1 MASSP
6 FSLVSEIFCGILTPA
21 MLLFTGLVLSVGCR
35 IWRLCMPRRF
45 FRTLCDIPPASKVTP
60 FRAVTMALA
69 GTLGVGNITGVSAAI
84 AEGGPGAVFW
94 MWIGALLS
102 LAVKYGEVALAVRY
116 RHATP
121 DGYRGGTMYTMRDGY
136 GKARLGG
143 LFALLCVANALV
155 TGNLLQS
162 NAAACVLSPLPRWS
176 CGLLLVLLTL
186 LALRCGIHRLSAVTL
201 RLIPG
206 LCAVYILASLA
217 VIGSHIACLPGI
229 FADIVRC
236 AFSTRAVAG
245 GAVGWTIREA
255 VRFGITRGIFSNE
268 AGCGTSPTSHAA
280 ADTKSPHHQGMYGI
294 FEVFCDTIVLCT
306 MTALVLL
313 IAEREYGILSWG
325 GDSMT
330 LLAFGLYGGGF
341 LYGVLALSVVLFAY
355 ATILAQI
362 YYGDTAI
369 RYFGERKW
377 ARRAFAAGMLGVTMI
392 GAVTDAAVLW
402 RIADVLVC
410 AMTTV
415 NTAFLCGRRREIGEI
430 ARTGLAQTEK
440 KPGE

>member
-6 FSLVSEIFCGILTPA
+6 FSFIAEVFCGICTPA
-21 MLLFTGLVLSVGCR
+21 MLLCTGLVLSVGCR
-35 IWRLCMPRRF
+35 IWKLCMPRRF
-45 FRTLCDIPPASKVTP
+45 FRTLWDIPPESRVTP

-84 AEGGPGAVFW
+84 VQGGPGAVFW

-102 LAVKYGEVALAVRY
+102 LAVKYGEVVLAVKY
-116 RHATP
+116 RHPTT
-121 DGYRGGTMYTMRDGY
+121 DGYRGGTMFTLRDGY
-136 GKARLGG
+136 GKTRLGG
-143 LFALLCVANALV
+143 LFALFCIANALV

-162 NAAACVLSPLPRWS
+162 NAAAAVLAPLPRWS
-176 CGLLLVLLTL
+176 CGLILVFLTL
-186 LALRCGIHRLSAVTL
+186 LALRCGIHRLSEVTL

-206 LCAVYILASLA
+206 LCAVYIIASLA
-217 VIGSHIACLPGI
+217 VIGSHVTYLPEI
-229 FADIVRC
+229 LAEIVSC
-236 AFSTRAVAG
+236 AFSTKAVVG
-245 GAVGWTIREA
+245 GTVGWTIREA

-325 GDSMT
+325 GDNMT
-330 LLAFGLYGGGF
+330 LLAFGLYGGKF

-355 ATILAQI
+355 ATILAQL

-369 RYFGERKW
+369 RYFGEHKW
-377 ARRAFAAGMLGVTMI
+377 ARRSFVAGMLCVTMV
-392 GAVTDAAVLW
+392 GAVADASVLW

-410 AMTTV
+410 VMTTV
-415 NTAFLCGRRREIGEI
+415 NTAFLFGRRREIGES
-430 ARTGLAQTEK
+430 ARMGMLEVDEK
-440 KPGE
+440 AG